1 MERYLDISL
10 SRYGWA
16 WLGRPIVIVLAAGT
30 LATIYFAVRRRPSVK
45 AVTQV
50 LPE

>member
-16 WLGRPIVIVLAAGT
+16 WLGRPIVIVLIAGT

-45 AVTQV
+45 TVT
-50 LPE
+50 